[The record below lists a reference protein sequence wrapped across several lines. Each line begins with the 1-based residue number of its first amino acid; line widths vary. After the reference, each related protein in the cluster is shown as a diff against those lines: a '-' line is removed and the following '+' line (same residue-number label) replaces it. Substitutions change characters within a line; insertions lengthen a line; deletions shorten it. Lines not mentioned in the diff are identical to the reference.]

1 MKGAFKKEK
10 YVIMSK
16 KNKKIPNTGKKHHV
30 FWIALIVLVLLVAV
44 GAVLTIS
51 RPKQKSKNTQLT
63 SQQQSLLAKGESSQN
78 SKTPQK
84 QQVVKPTSTDYGFD
98 VYPTSDSQQITDLK
112 KRTDSK
118 VKSIQ
123 AYIKQQSVG
132 LPMTAGTIKAA
143 SKEDSNAAFQNGITF
158 WRSKLTIDGKLQKV
172 VVADIGS
179 GAYEVFTA
187 KPTDK
192 NYSFTY
198 SGSEKVQGV
207 DNLDAISQ
215 DSQTQHYYDQD
226 VSTK

>member
-1 MKGAFKKEK
+1 MT
-10 YVIMSK
+10 K
-16 KNKKIPNTGKKHHV
+16 KNKKVRNTGKKHHV
-30 FWIALIVLVLLVAV
+30 FWISLIVLGLLLAV
-44 GAVLTIS
+44 GVVLTIS
-51 RPKQKSKNTQLT
+51 RPKQKSKNTQLKLT
-63 SQQQSLLAKGESSQN
+63 SQQQSILAKGESSQN
-78 SKTPQK
+78 SKTSQK

-98 VYPTSDSQQITDLK
+98 VYPTSDSSQIIDLK

-132 LPMTAGTIKAA
+132 LPMTSGTIKAA
-143 SKEDSNAAFQNGITF
+143 SKEDTSAAFQNGITF
-158 WRSKLTIDGKLQKV
+158 WHSKLTIDGKLQKV

-207 DNLDAISQ
+207 GNLDAISQ